1 MFIEYIRFL
10 NIDANGAE
18 GNYYQT
24 LLKLLIVFGIGLGL
38 IYFSYKILGKYGAV
52 FVLIAEV
59 TILAIANGML
69 PIFNIR

>member
-10 NIDANGAE
+10 DIGANGVE

-38 IYFSYKILGKYGAV
+38 IYISYKILGKFGAIS
-52 FVLIAEV
+52 VLILEI
-59 TILAIANGML
+59 TILAIANDML
-69 PIFNIR
+69 PIKLI